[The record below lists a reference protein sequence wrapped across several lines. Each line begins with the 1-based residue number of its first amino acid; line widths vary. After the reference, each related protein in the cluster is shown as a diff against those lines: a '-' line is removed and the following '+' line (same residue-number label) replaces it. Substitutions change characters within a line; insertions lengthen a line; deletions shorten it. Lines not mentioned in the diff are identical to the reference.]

1 MFFPDHFFSK
11 LFWVAHAAL
20 RDITVPCL
28 RFYSSPLL
36 RCPCGR
42 VASKT
47 RKREGERR
55 KERKMGQAFVQSRA
69 SVPLSP
75 FLFFVWPIPVTGLW
89 RCLFSLSL
97 SHGRLSI
104 TTKAGFLP
112 FVPRQP
118 QLSVPQLSVK
128 KFGACAHC
136 SFLWKGL
143 FFPSNAC
150 PPCFT
155 AKKERRT
162 HISASAR
169 DLPFF
174 VDSFCDAFCRRCG
187 PQEKRNTF

>member
-69 SVPLSP
+69 SIPLSP
-75 FLFFVWPIPVTGLW
+75 FLF
-89 RCLFSLSL
+89 LFGPSLLLGFGGAFSL

-118 QLSVPQLSVK
+118 QLSVK

-136 SFLWKGL
+136 SSFEGP
-143 FFPSNAC
+143 FFPSNAR

-155 AKKERRT
+155 AKEEGRT

-174 VDSFCDAFCRRCG
+174 VDSFCDALCRRCG